1 MVRGIGAEVCVTF
14 IILEECLLWF
24 YQRSF
29 KSNILKGSK
38 LRLLQTLRN
47 LSTRT
52 FSSTFED
59 NGGVAFDFVD
69 PPPHCCQSV
78 KYSDHK
84 NWHHD
89 PDLDFRHLSNFFCNN
104 RNLEQK
110 QIFCIRM
117 PFIVQSSIKILRL
130 CVFFT
135 STPPS
140 FYLEKIFFDKL
151 LGPFFQEEV
160 KEAAAAV
167 PSQGHNF

>member
-1 MVRGIGAEVCVTF
+1 MNWLSMVRGIGAEVCVTF
-14 IILEECLLWF
+14 NILEKCLLWF

-38 LRLLQTLRN
+38 LRLLHTLRN

-69 PPPHCCQSV
+69 PPPPHCCQSV

-110 QIFCIRM
+110 QIFLYSNAFHC
-117 PFIVQSSIKILRL
+117 SIKHKNFTPL
-130 CVFFT
+130 CFFY
-135 STPPS
+135 
-140 FYLEKIFFDKL
+140 FN
-151 LGPFFQEEV
+151 
-160 KEAAAAV
+160 AA
-167 PSQGHNF
+167 